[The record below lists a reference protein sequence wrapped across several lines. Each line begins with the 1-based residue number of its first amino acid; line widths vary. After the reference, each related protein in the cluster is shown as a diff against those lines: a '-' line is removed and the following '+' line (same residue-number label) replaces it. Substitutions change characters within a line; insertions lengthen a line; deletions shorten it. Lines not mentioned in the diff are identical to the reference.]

1 MSFCLRP
8 GHGDEGGQK
17 KKKKK
22 KDWDATV
29 ECSLRLA
36 CCELAR

>member
-1 MSFCLRP
+1 MAMRV
-8 GHGDEGGQK
+8 GK
-17 KKKKK
+17 KEEEKKK

>member
-8 GHGDEGGQK
+8 GHGDEGGQ